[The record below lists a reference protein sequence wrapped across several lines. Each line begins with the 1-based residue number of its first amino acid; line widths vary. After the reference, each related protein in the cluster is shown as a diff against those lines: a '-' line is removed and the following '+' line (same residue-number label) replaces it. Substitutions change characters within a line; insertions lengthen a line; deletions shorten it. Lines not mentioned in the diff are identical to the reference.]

1 MAIRINNLHLSLDED
16 NSELK
21 RKASKKLR
29 ISPNEIKELI
39 IIKKSIDARKKND
52 IKFNFCVDVICV
64 KVELRY

>member
-39 IIKKSIDARKKND
+39 IIKKSI
-52 IKFNFCVDVICV
+52 VINQ
-64 KVELRY
+64 LI